1 MTLLGIKI
9 NPLVYFVIMGLMGL
23 TIMFVQEKRE
33 KESWNNRDFEG
44 IIISKKVTDEH
55 ALEQFTIKTNDE
67 TVIVLDRFW
76 KMTGYK
82 VGDYVT
88 KIKGD
93 HRVTVRAVREV
104 K

>member
-1 MTLLGIKI
+1 CNIVSVKVQSTSKPALRPIPLRSIGLSAGLLV
-9 NPLVYFVIMGLMGL
+9 LCTF
-23 TIMFVQEKRE
+23 
-33 KESWNNRDFEG
+33 
-44 IIISKKVTDEH
+44 TDTMLH
-55 ALEQFTIKTNDE
+55 AQFTIKTNNE

-93 HRVTVRAVREV
+93 HKVTVRAVREV

>member
-44 IIISKKVTDEH
+44 IIISKKVTD
-55 ALEQFTIKTNDE
+55 
-67 TVIVLDRFW
+67 
-76 KMTGYK
+76 
-82 VGDYVT
+82 
-88 KIKGD
+88 
-93 HRVTVRAVREV
+93 
-104 K
+104 